1 MKKGNAKL
9 VLIGLLAFTA
19 LAWLGLLK
27 NQIDS
32 SSAYRKYLEQGQRYE
47 EKGIYIDAL
56 ESYEKALELNSGS
69 YDITMKLADMYYQVG
84 DYKGFLACCDK
95 AIELAPKDPQAYL
108 KKADYYM
115 EKADYSEAMEV
126 VKSAAKVKD
135 NEDIQALSKKLST
148 TCIEK
153 YSSYETV
160 GDWHVQPDRNYV
172 TVSEEGRYGMAAKD
186 GTRKIKCTY
195 EYLGAYDKDTGV
207 IPCCLEG
214 SYYYIDVKGNKKLV
228 GDNTY
233 QYLGSFGNGLA
244 PAQRD
249 GKYGYI
255 DTEFHEQMFE
265 LDYAG
270 AFANGVAAVKKGDK
284 WALINC
290 KLKNITDFTYDEILV
305 DSYGYC
311 SMFDRITVRTG
322 DKYFFVDHDGKQI
335 GATYDGAA
343 MVAANDGYAAVKV
356 GSQWGFADAK
366 GELVI
371 QPQYENARSFSLGLA
386 PVEEN
391 DRWGYIN
398 TDGEL
403 VVEEKYF
410 DAGVFSPDGAA
421 CVKSVAAWS
430 FLVLCEYDS

>member
-1 MKKGNAKL
+1 MKKGTAKL

-32 SSAYRKYLEQGQRYE
+32 SSAYRKDLEQGQRYE

-195 EYLGAYDKDTGV
+195 EYLG
-207 IPCCLEG
+207 
-214 SYYYIDVKGNKKLV
+214 
-228 GDNTY
+228 
-233 QYLGSFGNGLA
+233 GL
-244 PAQRD
+244 
-249 GKYGYI
+249 
-255 DTEFHEQMFE
+255 
-265 LDYAG
+265 
-270 AFANGVAAVKKGDK
+270 
-284 WALINC
+284 
-290 KLKNITDFTYDEILV
+290 
-305 DSYGYC
+305 
-311 SMFDRITVRTG
+311 
-322 DKYFFVDHDGKQI
+322 
-335 GATYDGAA
+335 
-343 MVAANDGYAAVKV
+343 
-356 GSQWGFADAK
+356 
-366 GELVI
+366 
-371 QPQYENARSFSLGLA
+371 
-386 PVEEN
+386 
-391 DRWGYIN
+391 
-398 TDGEL
+398 
-403 VVEEKYF
+403 
-410 DAGVFSPDGAA
+410 
-421 CVKSVAAWS
+421 
-430 FLVLCEYDS
+430 